1 MLPEWQRPR
10 HQCRPP
16 KRAHQ
21 PHRWT
26 WSSRAAVPAADPQL
40 LVLREAAQ
48 AAEAQTHELVVE
60 RIQLAHGRNVHEFV
74 AKQHDVPLKRTLR
87 GDQADDEAGNGLV
100 AGVERIQP
108 MLQRFKRMKVQG
120 ACWSLTRLQSLQR

>member
-1 MLPEWQRPR
+1 MAAG
-10 HQCRPP
+10 HATSAAPP
-16 KRAHQ
+16 NEHINRIDGRGHHAPQ
-21 PHRWT
+21 SLRLIRNC
-26 WSSRAAVPAADPQL
+26 SSCGRR
-40 LVLREAAQ
+40 LR

-60 RIQLAHGRNVHEFV
+60 RIQFAHGRNVHEFV

-120 ACWSLTRLQSLQR
+120 ACWSITRLQSLQR